1 VKFPDSLPEASVSD
15 RPDFIDPLPDGE
27 PFPDVPDKDPIPND
41 PDFDPDRIKEPVD
54 PLKPL

>member
-1 VKFPDSLPEASVSD
+1 MSD

-27 PFPDVPDKDPIPND
+27 PFPDVPGEDPIPDD
-41 PDFDPDRIKEPVD
+41 PDFDPDRITEPVD